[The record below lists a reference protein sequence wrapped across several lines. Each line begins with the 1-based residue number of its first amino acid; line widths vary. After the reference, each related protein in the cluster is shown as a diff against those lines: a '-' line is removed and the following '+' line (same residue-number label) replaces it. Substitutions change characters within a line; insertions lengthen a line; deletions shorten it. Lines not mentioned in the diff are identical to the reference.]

1 MSTLGYNIIVLAL
14 LAALVTGAGVYL
26 TIFEQPKDLE
36 ELAEAEKMARLRQAE
51 VTSLLAEEGTSNRV
65 AQEAIAKWRARYK
78 VIPAKLNSAD
88 IINYI
93 NQRSRTGFKNFDV
106 VVEGTTSNA
115 DFSTYGLR
123 ITGRGYYT
131 SLYKFIWEVEN
142 SRDFYRVRDLQL
154 ENIDLVTEDEETGN
168 GKLEVMVSFSMR
180 VEAYFG
186 GKNGLSAPVGDDDL
200 GAEDD
205 LLPTSASNLDLPPV
219 PVDILPDARPATN
232 PFFPLILDQIPPN
245 TYGLMD
251 VEQAELFSIV
261 EGRAV
266 FRYEEEFVKLGV
278 GDPVYLGEI
287 TMVDPSRGLVVARLN
302 KGGIIDEVELK
313 LDTGEAYRQAFG
325 VSRLAPAKPT
335 N

>member
-14 LAALVTGAGVYL
+14 LAAIVTGTGVYL
-26 TIFEQPKDLE
+26 TMFQQPKDLE
-36 ELAEAEKMARLRQAE
+36 QLEEAEKMARLRQAE

-78 VIPAKLNSAD
+78 VIPQKLNSAD
-88 IINYI
+88 VINYI
-93 NQRSRTGFKNFDV
+93 NQRSRSGFKNFDT
-106 VVEGTTSNA
+106 VVEGTNSNS
-115 DFSTYGLR
+115 DYSTYSLR
-123 ITGRGYYT
+123 ITGRGYYS

-142 SRDFYRVRDLQL
+142 SRDFYRVKDLQL
-154 ENIDLVTEDEETGN
+154 ENIDLVTQDEVTGN
-168 GKLEVMVSFSMR
+168 NKLEVMVSFSMKI
-180 VEAYFG
+180 EAFYG
-186 GKNGLSAPVGDDDL
+186 GKNGLSAPIGEEDL

-219 PVDILPDARPATN
+219 PAEILPDEKPAAN

-245 TYGLMD
+245 TYDLMD
-251 VEQAELFSIV
+251 IESADLFSIV
-261 EGRAV
+261 EGKAV
-266 FRYEEEFVKLGV
+266 FRYRDEYVKLGV

-287 TMVDPSRGLVVARLN
+287 TYINPSDGRVIARLN
-302 KGGIIDEVELK
+302 KGGIIDEVELT

-325 VSRLAPAKPT
+325 TSRLAPAKPT

>member
-1 MSTLGYNIIVLAL
+1 MTTLGYNIIVLAL
-14 LAALVTGAGVYL
+14 LAAIVTGAGVYM
-26 TIFEQPKDLE
+26 TMFEQPREIEQLQ
-36 ELAEAEKMARLRQAE
+36 EAEKMARLRQAE
-51 VTSLLAEEGTSNRV
+51 VTSLLAEEGTSSRV
-65 AQEAIAKWRARYK
+65 AEEAIAKWRARYK

-88 IINYI
+88 VINYI

-106 VVEGTTSNA
+106 VVEGTNRTA
-115 DFSTYGLR
+115 DFSTFSLR

-131 SLYKFIWEVEN
+131 SLYKFVWEVEN

-154 ENIDLVTEDEETGN
+154 ENIDLVSEDEETGN
-168 GKLEVMVSFSMR
+168 NKLEVMVSFSMR

-186 GKNGLSAPVGDDDL
+186 GQNGLSAPVGEDDL

-219 PVDILPDARPATN
+219 PADILPDARPATN

-245 TYGLMD
+245 TYDLMD
-251 VEQAELFSIV
+251 IEEAELYSIV
-261 EGRAV
+261 EGKAV
-266 FRYEEEFVKLGV
+266 FHYKDDFVKLGV

-287 TMVDPSRGLVVARLN
+287 VYVNPSEGRVVARLN
-302 KGGIIDEVELK
+302 KGGIIDEVELT
-313 LDTGEAYRQAFG
+313 LATAESYRQAFG
-325 VSRLAPAKPT
+325 LSRLAPAKPT